1 MVTGKLRKENQQLRA
16 EIEELQ
22 GNLIQITM
30 KLSKE
35 NESPNEQD
43 GGHASQSTESK
54 DKDKFLQFISAQNDD
69 LILFRNNTIKELKQ
83 INKKINAISKKCSD
97 IANAVEQIEDH
108 SHQHNIKITGMPQQN
123 LHESAEETTSMCL
136 KLFTAIGVDVSISDV
151 DIALRVPAR
160 NQSNRSN
167 AIICKF
173 VRRMAKEKV
182 LAAREQTSNV
192 QPEQLHLPTATK
204 LDNLQ
209 IYQHLTPRLQE
220 LLFEANKYKR
230 ENHFNFFGSR
240 IKLYACERQKMIRL
254 SSLPN
259 CRTLLCYDEDN
270 KLVCFFCCVNYYG

>member
-1 MVTGKLRKENQQLRA
+1 MATAKLRKENQQLRE

-22 GNLIQITM
+22 GNLNQITM

-35 NESPNEQD
+35 NESSNEQD

-83 INKKINAISKKCSD
+83 INQKINVISKKCED

-108 SHQHNIKITGMPQQN
+108 SYQYNIKIIGMPQQN
-123 LHESAEETTSMCL
+123 LHESAEETASMCL
-136 KLFTAIGVDVSISDV
+136 KLFIAMGADVSISDV
-151 DIALRVPAR
+151 DIAHRVPSR

-173 VRRMAKEKV
+173 VRRIAKEKV
-182 LAAREQTSNV
+182 LAVRKQTSNV
-192 QPEQLHLPTATK
+192 QPEQLQLPMATK

-230 ENHFNFFGSR
+230 ENHFKFCWVKNKIVCLR
-240 IKLYACERQKMIRL
+240 KTENDQIIKLA
-254 SSLPN
+254 
-259 CRTLLCYDEDN
+259 
-270 KLVCFFCCVNYYG
+270 KLQDLAVLR

>member
-1 MVTGKLRKENQQLRA
+1 MATAKLRKENQQLRE

-22 GNLIQITM
+22 GNLNQITM

-83 INKKINAISKKCSD
+83 INQKINAISKKCED
-97 IANAVEQIEDH
+97 IANALEQIEDH
-108 SHQHNIKITGMPQQN
+108 SYQYNIKITGMPQQN

-136 KLFTAIGVDVSISDV
+136 KLFTAIGADVSISDV
-151 DIALRVPAR
+151 DIAHRVPAR

-182 LAAREQTSNV
+182 LAARKQTSNV
-192 QPEQLHLPTATK
+192 QPEQLHLPMATK

-230 ENHFNFFGSR
+230 ENHFKFCWVKNKIVCLR
-240 IKLYACERQKMIRL
+240 KTENDQIIKL
-254 SSLPN
+254 S
-259 CRTLLCYDEDN
+259 
-270 KLVCFFCCVNYYG
+270 KLQDLTVLR